1 MNYRPLP
8 IKLQEFQKILKYL
21 RNVLQCDL
29 DDNLYIEVKNIR
41 DHIINLDRNKQL
53 SIYDITNKCIEFI
66 NNKYMNKIE
75 EP

>member
-21 RNVLQCDL
+21 KNVLQCDL

-41 DHIINLDRNKQL
+41 DHIISLDRNKQL